1 MARLI
6 SMRSSLP
13 LATLILSML
22 LLSGCFTE
30 KAIEFKSI
38 RELRPE
44 TVGKETILTMEV
56 VFYNPNNWGCTV
68 QHTTADLL
76 IDGKKIGTTTQ
87 LTSVRLPAKSE
98 TVIPCAFKTSLP
110 ELLKL
115 APTGIGALLGIN
127 EPMATTKGT
136 AKVRKFIFTKRIPFE
151 VKQPIDRKFL
161 QRLF

>member
-1 MARLI
+1 MAGLT
-6 SMRSSLP
+6 SMRHSFPIVSLF
-13 LATLILSML
+13 LFVL

-30 KAIEFKSI
+30 KAVEFKSI
-38 RELRPE
+38 RQLRPE
-44 TVGKETILTMEV
+44 TIGKETILTMEV

-68 QHTTADLL
+68 QQTTADLL

-87 LTSVRLPAKSE
+87 LSPVRLPAKTE
-98 TVIPCAFKTSLP
+98 TIIPCSFKTSLP

-115 APTGIGALLGIN
+115 APSGLGALLGIN
-127 EPMATTKGT
+127 EPVATTKGT
-136 AKVRKFIFTKRIPFE
+136 AKIRKFIFTKRIPFE